1 MTLRELCCRLKGLLR
16 RQDPDPDLEDEI
28 ASHLELAKAD
38 YLQRGM
44 SEAEAQ
50 RCARMK
56 FGSVGAAKEDVWE
69 QRQMPGIDSL
79 LQDAQYAARRMRK
92 SPGFTLL
99 AITTLALGIGLCSVI
114 YTLLA
119 GGVLQPL
126 PGVPEPDRLAMTQ
139 APVPYVWFESFRD
152 RGKGR
157 WTIAACMAPA
167 PLGVAL
173 ERSAP
178 ERIMG
183 ALVSPEYFATL
194 EVQPLLGRL
203 FDPRLDVAGGA
214 SVAVVTERFWRAHLG
229 ADPGA
234 IGRTLRV
241 NGHTVRIIGVGPRNF
256 FGTSGGSFNLPEIFI
271 PVTTDPGITP
281 ELRGEVLGR
290 STKPLFQLLLRL
302 APGAGLPAAEAWLD
316 AAARALDTQREKK
329 GRLIRLLPAGTLIPM
344 PQDGRIL
351 VMTFYGV
358 LMSVILGLACA
369 NVGGLML
376 ARGAARGREFAIRL
390 SIGAGRRRLIRQLL
404 TESSILALLGGF
416 AGFAAAKALFGLLAR
431 IQTESNPLI
440 ASLMSGPDLRVALF
454 TFIISSLTALGF
466 GLLPALAV
474 TRLDLVSVMKAD
486 LSTALGRYRRLGL
499 RNAFVVFQVAAAMML
514 VLIMGFMVLGAL
526 YGSKTKP
533 GFDTAPVSFFS
544 VDPARDGLTPSES
557 ADVLR
562 QIPERMARLTG
573 VESASLAEQPPLSN
587 TFPGTTVSVP
597 SLRTRA
603 VAMQRVG
610 PGFFATLGATML
622 RGTDFKDQGL
632 LSGDASGK
640 ILPAIIN
647 QTAATELFGEAD
659 PLGRRLEQDQ
669 STFQIIGVVRYAPRA
684 ILMGRPIP
692 ILLVPLTAKDL
703 EGGATGGTT
712 VILRARTPIGMAV
725 LRRELAAIDSR
736 LTLFQP
742 QTMPEYLAQ
751 LDRAGS
757 MVAAI
762 YSPIGLFGLVLACLG
777 LAGVTAQ
784 TAQRRRKEIG
794 IRTALGAQPW
804 QVLRLVMGE
813 GAVMVAIG
821 GSMGF
826 LAAWGFLRV
835 LCAVSAPVA
844 QFVGPVVSNPALTMG
859 VPAFLFALAAIAC
872 YVPARR
878 SVSIDPLVA
887 LREE

>member
-1 MTLRELCCRLKGLLR
+1 
-16 RQDPDPDLEDEI
+16 
-28 ASHLELAKAD
+28 
-38 YLQRGM
+38 
-44 SEAEAQ
+44 
-50 RCARMK
+50 
-56 FGSVGAAKEDVWE
+56 
-69 QRQMPGIDSL
+69 
-79 LQDAQYAARRMRK
+79 
-92 SPGFTLL
+92 
-99 AITTLALGIGLCSVI
+99 
-114 YTLLA
+114 
-119 GGVLQPL
+119 
-126 PGVPEPDRLAMTQ
+126 
-139 APVPYVWFESFRD
+139 
-152 RGKGR
+152 
-157 WTIAACMAPA
+157 
-167 PLGVAL
+167 
-173 ERSAP
+173 
-178 ERIMG
+178 
-183 ALVSPEYFATL
+183 
-194 EVQPLLGRL
+194 
-203 FDPRLDVAGGA
+203 
-214 SVAVVTERFWRAHLG
+214 
-229 ADPGA
+229 
-234 IGRTLRV
+234 
-241 NGHTVRIIGVGPRNF
+241 
-256 FGTSGGSFNLPEIFI
+256 
-271 PVTTDPGITP
+271 
-281 ELRGEVLGR
+281 
-290 STKPLFQLLLRL
+290 
-302 APGAGLPAAEAWLD
+302 
-316 AAARALDTQREKK
+316 
-329 GRLIRLLPAGTLIPM
+329 
-344 PQDGRIL
+344 
-351 VMTFYGV
+351 
-358 LMSVILGLACA
+358 
-369 NVGGLML
+369 
-376 ARGAARGREFAIRL
+376 
-390 SIGAGRRRLIRQLL
+390 
-404 TESSILALLGGF
+404 
-416 AGFAAAKALFGLLAR
+416 
-431 IQTESNPLI
+431 
-440 ASLMSGPDLRVALF
+440 
-454 TFIISSLTALGF
+454 
-466 GLLPALAV
+466 
-474 TRLDLVSVMKAD
+474 
-486 LSTALGRYRRLGL
+486 
-499 RNAFVVFQVAAAMML
+499 
-514 VLIMGFMVLGAL
+514 
-526 YGSKTKP
+526 
-533 GFDTAPVSFFS
+533 
-544 VDPARDGLTPSES
+544 
-557 ADVLR
+557 
-562 QIPERMARLTG
+562 
-573 VESASLAEQPPLSN
+573 
-587 TFPGTTVSVP
+587 
-597 SLRTRA
+597 
-603 VAMQRVG
+603 
-610 PGFFATLGATML
+610 ML